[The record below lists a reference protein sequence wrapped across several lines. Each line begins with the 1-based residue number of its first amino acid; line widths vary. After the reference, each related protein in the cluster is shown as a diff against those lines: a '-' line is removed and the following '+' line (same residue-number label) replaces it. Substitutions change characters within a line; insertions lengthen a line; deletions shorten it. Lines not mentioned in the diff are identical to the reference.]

1 VVGVSTPSV
10 GTASGPGW
18 EVWERTNVA
27 VDDGGAAVLAHDPV
41 PTYGDARPLAP
52 VDDAVAVADVA
63 VTPLGEVYA
72 VGRDRETG
80 VAGLYRHVADAASL
94 WRVPCFT
101 GADADRTPETV
112 LTDPRALCATADS
125 LFVADGDGSVHA
137 LSTHTYQHRWVAAGV
152 ATDPRALVT
161 VEDDLLILDGGAAG
175 EQARIA
181 VVGPDGTTT
190 RYDALDGAVDLTVDP
205 SGRLLVLRTPAAGA
219 VVERLA
225 DTPGGEVVSLG
236 SVPLPS
242 PRCLVSTAGG
252 SVLVGGVGLGGGR
265 TLVRYRPGTGTFEAV
280 DGVDADWTALAGGQ
294 SLDRYG
300 VTDGRLLVLDG
311 TRQRAPHPAT
321 GRYEGQ
327 LRWRFDTGEPG
338 TVWHGLSLDRTLP
351 DPASGLTVRYRAT
364 DTPATES
371 TLESLPV
378 IGDVRAARLQRAG
391 VTSYTD
397 VSALTPERLSELVSS
412 PASVVSTAQ
421 AQRAI
426 TAAQGRQP
434 AWETLTPAGSA
445 DGLLSGAVGRY
456 LDVQV
461 DLVGSPDGSPRLQTL
476 SATFDRDSY
485 LASLPAVYRSDL
497 GDDAFLDR
505 FLAAFERV
513 VADLETTLAAD
524 TAVLDPQGAPDE
536 GVAWL
541 GEWLGV
547 DVEAEWPP
555 AVARAMI
562 ASAPALQRARGTPAG
577 LLALVATY
585 LDTTDESRENGAK
598 TAESTASDAW
608 RWLLEY
614 PDLDTIDA
622 DAARPAYE
630 RLLDGPASFRL
641 LLHASLSPAGERA
654 LDRLVDGATPAH
666 VAGEVVH
673 LRDRSL
679 LGDHTYLGVNAA
691 LTDPTFTVGTAR
703 LGTDTAIEEREP
715 TAQATINSRLDD
727 DARLS

>member
-1 VVGVSTPSV
+1 MSSPSV

-18 EVWERTNVA
+18 DDWELTNVA
-27 VDDGGAAVLAHDPV
+27 VDDDGAAVLAHDPV
-41 PTYGDARPLAP
+41 PTYVDARPLAP
-52 VDDAVAVADVA
+52 VDDAVDVADVA

-80 VAGLYRHVADAASL
+80 EAGLYRHVADAASL

-101 GADADRTPETV
+101 GADADRSPETV
-112 LTDPRALCATADS
+112 LTDPRALCATGDS
-125 LFVADGDGSVHA
+125 LFVADATGTVHA
-137 LSTHTYQHRWVAAGV
+137 VSSHTYQHRWVATA
-152 ATDPRALVT
+152 ATTDPLALVT
-161 VEDDLLILDGGAAG
+161 VDDEVFVLDGGPDA
-175 EQARIA
+175 ERARIA
-181 VVGPDGTTT
+181 AVGPDRTTT

-219 VVERLA
+219 VVERLP
-225 DTPGGEVVSLG
+225 DTAAGDTVSLG
-236 SVPLPS
+236 TVPLPS

-252 SVLVGGVGLGGGR
+252 SVLVGGVGSGGGR
-265 TLVRYRPGTGTFEAV
+265 TLVRYRPDTATFETV
-280 DGVDADWTALAGGQ
+280 DGVDGDWTALAGRPTGP

-300 VTDGRLLVLDG
+300 VTGGTLLVLEG
-311 TRQRAPHPAT
+311 ARQRAPHPAT

-327 LRWRFDTGEPG
+327 LRRRFDTGEPG
-338 TVWHGLSLDRTLP
+338 TGWHSLSLERTLV
-351 DPASGLTVRYRAT
+351 DASSGLTVRYRAT
-364 DTPATES
+364 DTPATGA

-378 IGDVRAARLQRAG
+378 IGDVRAARLRRAG

-397 VSALTPERLSELVSS
+397 VSALTPDRLSELVSS
-412 PASVVSTAQ
+412 PESVVSTAQ
-421 AQRAI
+421 ARRAI

-434 AWETLTPAGSA
+434 AWETLTPAGTA
-445 DGLLSGAVGRY
+445 DGLVTGAVGRY

-461 DLVGSPDGSPRLQTL
+461 DLVGAPDGSPRLQTL
-476 SATFDRDSY
+476 TATFDRDSY
-485 LASLPAVYRSDL
+485 LEYLPALYRSDPR
-497 GDDAFLDR
+497 GDAFLDR

-513 VADLETTLAAD
+513 VDDLETTLAAD
-524 TAVLDPQGAPDE
+524 TAVLDPQGAPED
-536 GVAWL
+536 GIAWL

-555 AVARAMI
+555 AVARAMV

-585 LDTTDESRENGAK
+585 LDNAAESRQHGAPSSEA
-598 TAESTASDAW
+598 THSDAW

-641 LLHASLSPAGERA
+641 LLHASLSAAGERA
-654 LDRLVDGATPAH
+654 LDRLVAGATPAH

-679 LGDHTYLGVNAA
+679 LGGHTYLGVNAV
-691 LTDPTFTVGTAR
+691 LSDPAFTVGTAR
-703 LGTDTAIEEREP
+703 LGTDTALEEREP
-715 TAQATINSRLDD
+715 DAQATIHSRLDD